1 MNDEEFEQLVRSAL
15 RPRKPPEIT
24 DEGVADLL
32 APHPEHPPG
41 TLEKVRANFLG
52 KVFRKYHPEI
62 IWQVPS
68 DQQFGPWF
76 RGLRE
81 NVRLPV
87 GEIAAA
93 IEEPRSFLET
103 LEQGEVRPWELDP
116 DGVAKLMIL
125 YRVHFYAA
133 EALVKQAEGATVPPP
148 PPPRETRAV
157 ASELHAMMIDRGGPA
172 AELIPEAARW
182 LEALRNALRKRKA
195 RSLLDMS
202 KIGITFGD
210 LTRGRRPA

>member
-1 MNDEEFEQLVRSAL
+1 MNDEEFEQLVGSAL

-41 TLEKVRANFLG
+41 TLGKVRANFLG

-68 DQQFGPWF
+68 DPQFGPWF

-93 IEEPRSFLET
+93 IEEPRSFFET
-103 LEQGEVRPWELDP
+103 LEQDEVEPWRLDP

-125 YRVHFYAA
+125 YRVHFYAV
-133 EALVKQAEGATVPPP
+133 EALVKQAEGATIPPP
-148 PPPRETRAV
+148 PPQHETRPA
-157 ASELHAMMIDRGGPA
+157 ASDTRALMIDRGGPSVQ
-172 AELIPEAARW
+172 LTPEAARW
-182 LEALRNALRKRKA
+182 LEALRDALRRRKA
-195 RSLLDMS
+195 RGLLDMS

-210 LTRGRRPA
+210 